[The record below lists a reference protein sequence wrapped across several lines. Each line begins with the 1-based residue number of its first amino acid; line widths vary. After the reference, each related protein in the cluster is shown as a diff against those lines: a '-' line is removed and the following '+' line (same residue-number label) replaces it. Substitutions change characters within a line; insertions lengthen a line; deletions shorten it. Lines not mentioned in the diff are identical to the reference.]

1 MMARKASVTV
11 VTLVALTGGFRV
23 IKTTLDDLFGLT
35 RGAGDTVRPASCAYG
50 LITLNLIDQILDVDL
65 HRWTPVRGW
74 NMGSH
79 QYTTSSNSTTLES
92 NKSVGLLRIGF
103 PAPHPVT
110 TPTARPSSL
119 KSAMAGGSTRMIR
132 PGSSVFTAS
141 RNSMSRRPSTF
152 MPTRVHS
159 STGFAPQKSSL
170 RDSSTIGRSPVSK
183 SSAPNVSRC

>member
-1 MMARKASVTV
+1 MMARKDGVGQIIKASVTV

-35 RGAGDTVRPASCAYG
+35 RGAGDTVRPASFAYG

-92 NKSVGLLRIGF
+92 NKSVQQKMFANSHQADPDNLTFCHTFCVSHVLNTIQYREN
-103 PAPHPVT
+103 T
-110 TPTARPSSL
+110 TQNHDEVL
-119 KSAMAGGSTRMIR
+119 K
-132 PGSSVFTAS
+132 
-141 RNSMSRRPSTF
+141 
-152 MPTRVHS
+152 
-159 STGFAPQKSSL
+159 
-170 RDSSTIGRSPVSK
+170 
-183 SSAPNVSRC
+183 

>member
-1 MMARKASVTV
+1 MMARKDGGGQIIKASVTV

-23 IKTTLDDLFGLT
+23 IKTTLDDVCGLT

-92 NKSVGLLRIGF
+92 NKSNRGF
-103 PAPHPVT
+103 LFLHSVWT
-110 TPTARPSSL
+110 T
-119 KSAMAGGSTRMIR
+119 
-132 PGSSVFTAS
+132 FAS
-141 RNSMSRRPSTF
+141 
-152 MPTRVHS
+152 
-159 STGFAPQKSSL
+159 
-170 RDSSTIGRSPVSK
+170 
-183 SSAPNVSRC
+183 

>member
-1 MMARKASVTV
+1 MMARTDGVGQIIKASVTV

-35 RGAGDTVRPASCAYG
+35 RGAGDTVRPASFAYG

-92 NKSVGLLRIGF
+92 NKSGQRMRKLTMVNSVELTNEKL
-103 PAPHPVT
+103 PV
-110 TPTARPSSL
+110 
-119 KSAMAGGSTRMIR
+119 
-132 PGSSVFTAS
+132 
-141 RNSMSRRPSTF
+141 
-152 MPTRVHS
+152 
-159 STGFAPQKSSL
+159 
-170 RDSSTIGRSPVSK
+170 
-183 SSAPNVSRC
+183 NVPLS